1 MAAITYKC
9 PNCGGGLIFEPE
21 TQKYKCEYCLS
32 RFMQADLEGQAFG
45 ENGGETA
52 ETGEEVYS
60 CPSCGAEVATDPTTA
75 ATFCYYCHN
84 PVILSG
90 RLRGEYL
97 PDCVVPF
104 SIDRKRAEGMF
115 REWIGK

>member
-45 ENGGETA
+45 ENGG
-52 ETGEEVYS
+52 
-60 CPSCGAEVATDPTTA
+60 
-75 ATFCYYCHN
+75 F
-84 PVILSG
+84 
-90 RLRGEYL
+90 
-97 PDCVVPF
+97 
-104 SIDRKRAEGMF
+104 
-115 REWIGK
+115 